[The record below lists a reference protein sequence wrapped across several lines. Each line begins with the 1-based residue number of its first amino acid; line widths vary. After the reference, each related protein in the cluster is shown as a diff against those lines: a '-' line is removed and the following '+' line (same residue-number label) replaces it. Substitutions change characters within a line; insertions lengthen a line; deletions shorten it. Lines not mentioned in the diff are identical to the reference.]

1 VDTTLNAANATGLI
15 NFQAILGPVK
25 ELAQIYMGDLH
36 GKVWKLD
43 FTTLGI
49 ASSSAPSFD
58 DLSFYRYSGGG
69 VYPYSGA
76 TKAYPMFIA
85 KTATGAVQPITMA
98 PLVASAAI
106 SGGLRTS
113 YITFGTGKYLEVS
126 DKSSTAQNSFYTLYD
141 DGTNSAN
148 AGGASIP
155 GRGRLIAG
163 TATTVGQTST
173 VSVPS
178 FLWGRP
184 TTDSDTSKR
193 SGWYFDYT
201 SVGERSLSGVSIT
214 GDQLVFGSV
223 IPADS
228 SNAGSCTAGGGGGNK
243 YKVNID
249 TGNGSFSA
257 SAVGLFGEILTF
269 DISGATDS
277 SVSISNSTGRR
288 VTKVTTTTV
297 DIGTKGAQSSP
308 SPTLTTFVSGR
319 LSWRQINNYQDLK
332 NAP

>member
-1 VDTTLNAANATGLI
+1 
-15 NFQAILGPVK
+15 
-25 ELAQIYMGDLH
+25 
-36 GKVWKLD
+36 
-43 FTTLGI
+43 
-49 ASSSAPSFD
+49 
-58 DLSFYRYSGGG
+58 
-69 VYPYSGA
+69 
-76 TKAYPMFIA
+76 MFIA

-163 TATTVGQTST
+163 TATTVGETST

-178 FLWGRP
+178 FIWGRP

-201 SVGERSLSGVSIT
+201 SVGERSISGVSIT
-214 GDQLVFGSV
+214 GDQLIFGSL
-223 IPADS
+223 IPAAS
-228 SNAGSCTAGGGGGNK
+228 GTAGSCTAGVGGGNK
-243 YKVNID
+243 YKVNVD
-249 TGNGSFSA
+249 TGNGSFSV

-269 DISGATDS
+269 DIPSAKVSSTSSG
-277 SVSISNSTGRR
+277 TGRR
-288 VTKVTTTTV
+288 VTTVTTTTV
-297 DIGTKGAQSSP
+297 DVGSKGAKSSSSP
-308 SPTLTTFVSGR
+308 RLTTFVSGR

>member
-1 VDTTLNAANATGLI
+1 
-15 NFQAILGPVK
+15 
-25 ELAQIYMGDLH
+25 
-36 GKVWKLD
+36 
-43 FTTLGI
+43 
-49 ASSSAPSFD
+49 
-58 DLSFYRYSGGG
+58 
-69 VYPYSGA
+69 
-76 TKAYPMFIA
+76 
-85 KTATGAVQPITMA
+85 
-98 PLVASAAI
+98 
-106 SGGLRTS
+106 
-113 YITFGTGKYLEVS
+113 
-126 DKSSTAQNSFYTLYD
+126 
-141 DGTNSAN
+141 
-148 AGGASIP
+148 
-155 GRGRLIAG
+155 
-163 TATTVGQTST
+163 
-173 VSVPS
+173 
-178 FLWGRP
+178 
-184 TTDSDTSKR
+184 
-193 SGWYFDYT
+193 
-201 SVGERSLSGVSIT
+201 VGERSLSGVSIT

-257 SAVGLFGEILTF
+257 SSVGLFGEILTF

-277 SVSISNSTGRR
+277 SMSISNSTGRR